1 MTKAKIYREK
11 KREIDVPT
19 STCRCDLSWHF
30 FKQRESTTFD
40 IRKSSA
46 GLLAWN
52 FYNIFTC
59 PNSQDKNLHIQ
70 NILVIFEY
78 VWAKILYH
86 YSKSFKHLE
95 RDSMFFDVLNCT
107 KVYPC
112 AWNSTNLRTY
122 HFFWCIP
129 GIPGMFTSFP
139 VHKCQLWSISNLLV
153 QKSRSSATWELIELV
168 SYHNAPPLIIMMMSC
183 RRNKRRGVDLDKGC

>member
-40 IRKSSA
+40 IRESCA

-52 FYNIFTC
+52 FHNIFTC

-95 RDSMFFDVLNCT
+95 RDS
-107 KVYPC
+107 
-112 AWNSTNLRTY
+112 TNLSTRVEKKKPWQSVVTC
-122 HFFWCIP
+122 HVASQSTFDKGQGWN
-129 GIPGMFTSFP
+129 
-139 VHKCQLWSISNLLV
+139 HLLV
-153 QKSRSSATWELIELV
+153 LHLEMHRYNPDKIPVVGMNRLV
-168 SYHNAPPLIIMMMSC
+168 LLHLRETIYTIQVE
-183 RRNKRRGVDLDKGC
+183 RWTF